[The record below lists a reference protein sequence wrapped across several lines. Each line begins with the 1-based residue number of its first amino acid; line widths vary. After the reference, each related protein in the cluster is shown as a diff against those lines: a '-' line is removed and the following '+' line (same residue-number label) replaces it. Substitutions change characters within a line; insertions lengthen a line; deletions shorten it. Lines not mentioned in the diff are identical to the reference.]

1 MAKALERCGVTKS
14 EKGEWQLAGRRLLDE
29 RLRNFSND
37 DREVLKSAARARVEF
52 RAAADAAEQQL
63 KELLHK
69 IPEVA

>member
-14 EKGEWQLAGRRLLDE
+14 ERGEWQLAGRRLLDE